1 MKRLIAIVVS
11 AAVCGGL
18 IVACAAK
25 KPSDSSNAAQ
35 VLRQIELNWED
46 AVQARDVERVGQ
58 IEADDWRSVGH
69 NGMVETKED
78 DLNGLRSGKGGHV
91 EAELGPIDVKM
102 LGDDVAVVQSTLT
115 DKSAAAAGT
124 GKDGGRPAYAYMD
137 VWVKRGGKWVVV
149 RSQTARMN

>member
-11 AAVCGGL
+11 AGVCGGL
-18 IVACAAK
+18 IVACSVK
-25 KPSDSSNAAQ
+25 KPSDSSDVAQ
-35 VLRQIELNWED
+35 ILRQIELNWED
-46 AVQARDVERVGQ
+46 AVQARDVDRVGQ

-69 NGMVETKED
+69 NGKVETKED
-78 DLNGLRSGKGGHV
+78 DLNSLRSGKGGHV

-124 GKDGGRPAYAYMD
+124 GNEGGRPAYAYMD
-137 VWVKRGGKWVVV
+137 VWVKRGGKWMVV
-149 RSQTARMN
+149 RSQTAKVN

>member
-11 AAVCGGL
+11 AGVCGAL
-18 IVACAAK
+18 IAACSVR
-25 KPSDSSNAAQ
+25 KPSGSSDVAQ
-35 VLRQIELNWED
+35 ILRKIELNWED
-46 AVQARDVERVGQ
+46 AVQARDVDRVGQ

-69 NGMVETKED
+69 DGKVETKED

-91 EAELGPIDVKM
+91 EAELGPYDVKL

-124 GKDGGRPAYAYMD
+124 GHDGGRPTYAYMD
-137 VWVKRGGKWVVV
+137 VWVKRDGKWVVV
-149 RSQTARMN
+149 RSQTARVN